1 MEPFIIWEEGIPVH
15 IVLLLCVRVCV
26 GGGGGGGG
34 GGGRRLASM
43 LLPEVSTWHTVMM
56 CP

>member
-26 GGGGGGGG
+26 GGGGGGW
-34 GGGRRLASM
+34 GRKKAGFNAF
-43 LLPEVSTWHTVMM
+43 T
-56 CP
+56 